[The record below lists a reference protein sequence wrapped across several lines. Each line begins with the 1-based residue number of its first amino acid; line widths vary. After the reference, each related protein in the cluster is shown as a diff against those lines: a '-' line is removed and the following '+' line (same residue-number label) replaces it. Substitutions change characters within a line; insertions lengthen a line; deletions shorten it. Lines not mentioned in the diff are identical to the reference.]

1 MTVIADIS
9 VPLDAFVVGR
19 ALHDVSS
26 VQIELERVVPIQRQ
40 VAPLVWISSHDRKAV
55 EANLR
60 THPETDAVYVLARTD
75 EKTLFEVE
83 WTDGGDS
90 VVDAIRESRGQLLRG
105 TATADGWNFRL
116 QFGTH
121 EDLSRFNV
129 ALTEA
134 GIPVTLRH
142 LYDPGQLP
150 SREPLSP
157 KQLEALLA
165 AYRQGYFD
173 VPRRITQAELAERF
187 ELSDTAFSQRLRRA
201 IASLIEQRLRTEDQY
216 H

>member
-26 VQIELERVVPIQRQ
+26 VQIELERVVPVQRQ
-40 VAPLVWISSHDRKAV
+40 VAPLVWISSHDRKVV

>member
-26 VQIELERVVPIQRQ
+26 AQIELERVVPIQRQ